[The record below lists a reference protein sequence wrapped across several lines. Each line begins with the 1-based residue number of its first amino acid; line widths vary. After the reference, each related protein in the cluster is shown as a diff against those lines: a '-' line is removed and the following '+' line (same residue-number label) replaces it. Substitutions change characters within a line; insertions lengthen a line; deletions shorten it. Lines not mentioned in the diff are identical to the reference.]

1 MPGWRRTHHYGRR
14 VIDERRS
21 HELVLHFQPIVD
33 LRTEEITGF
42 EALVRWQHPSRGL
55 LPPGAFI
62 PLAEQTGLIVPLGNW
77 VLREACRAAVAL
89 QDSCQRPSM
98 SVNVAAQQVVR
109 ADFVDEVLSSLDDS
123 GLDPRLLALEIT
135 ETALLEDM
143 AGAVQRLG
151 ALRVRGVH
159 VAIDDFGTGYSSLA
173 YLARLP
179 VDILKVDKTFVD
191 QLGDTAQRDTVT
203 EAILAMSRTLDLT
216 SVAEG
221 VELPEQAAWLED
233 AACTLG
239 QGFLWSRPVDLVRAH
254 RLLRTGVPRQRTAP

>member
-1 MPGWRRTHHYGRR
+1 M
-14 VIDERRS
+14 DERRI

-33 LRTEEITGF
+33 LRTDAITGF

-55 LPPGAFI
+55 LPPRAFI
-62 PLAEQTGLIVPLGNW
+62 PLAERTGLIVPLGAW
-77 VLREACRAAVAL
+77 VLREACRAAVEL
-89 QDSCQRPSM
+89 QDSWQRPSM

-109 ADFVDEVLSSLDDS
+109 ADFVDEVLGSLDDS

-143 AGAVQRLG
+143 AGAVARLETLR
-151 ALRVRGVH
+151 ALGVH

-179 VDILKVDKTFVD
+179 VDILKVDKAFVD
-191 QLGDTAQRDTVT
+191 QLGDTARRNTVT
-203 EAILAMSRTLDLT
+203 EAIFAMSRTLDLT

-233 AACTLG
+233 AACTMG
-239 QGFLWSRPVDLVRAH
+239 QGYLWSQPVDLVRAH
-254 RLLRTGVPRQRTAP
+254 GLLRTGVPRQRAAT